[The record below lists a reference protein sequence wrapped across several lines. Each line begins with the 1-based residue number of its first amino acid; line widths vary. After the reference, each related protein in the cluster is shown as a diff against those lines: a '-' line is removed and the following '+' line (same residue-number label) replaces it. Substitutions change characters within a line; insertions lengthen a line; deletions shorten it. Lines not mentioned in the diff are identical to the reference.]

1 MKKLLIGFV
10 VLIVAG
16 AIFFTI
22 NRSVD
27 KAVNLKIE
35 ELNQNGFSITQN
47 NSNLPM
53 KIRKDG
59 EIQVIDAIKALDFI
73 VKNIEESQAKEL
85 FVEFLNIFDS
95 QSKQLALEGTKFDYD
110 FSLNIFTKEMKADLY
125 LKELSV
131 VLQNE
136 LENSEDEASK
146 ELLSILKQKAI
157 HLKVDDKMNFTLDD
171 IAFSNSGSLIS
182 LRGINGDKNSL
193 NIALFKIIGANNES
207 FVLEDM
213 KSYYK
218 EIEKNID
225 TKFSVSN
232 LSLDSEFVKMSIKNI
247 LFDGSSKN
255 INDKVSTKD
264 KISFDEF
271 SFSLDNLPYKQYKE
285 LMKVIDSEDED
296 IFSKAFDSFFEELV
310 KSDVKVS
317 SSGVSS
323 SFSQNSEKIFE
334 KLRYEANLS
343 LNKNM
348 KPALVSGLNDIFEKI
363 DIKIDLDK
371 VSADKLILPLK
382 ESLGLN
388 YKDIANDDLKRF
400 EISLKDGIYIN
411 DIKLLEEKD
420 LKFTQQESDFE
431 YYDDE
436 NLTTSYDMIGENLLK
451 ITFGY
456 KSSLNENSQKG
467 LVVSFPQL
475 KDKSRVVSTI
485 LGDLKEI
492 NVYEPNSELFTINP
506 YESIKNSFLAIE
518 AYDDTLSENSLKEFS
533 IILNI
538 KDFQA
543 EILEINFR
551 AYSIGSTDPNG
562 TINYEIVP
570 KIGTSFTKDEQQY
583 PVKISDIELS
593 EVIEQ
598 KVE

>member
-73 VKNIEESQAKEL
+73 SKNIEESQAKEL

-110 FSLNIFTKEMKADLY
+110 FSLNIFTKEMNADLY

-225 TKFSVSN
+225 NKFSVSN
-232 LSLDSEFVKMSIKNI
+232 L
-247 LFDGSSKN
+247 
-255 INDKVSTKD
+255 
-264 KISFDEF
+264 
-271 SFSLDNLPYKQYKE
+271 
-285 LMKVIDSEDED
+285 
-296 IFSKAFDSFFEELV
+296 
-310 KSDVKVS
+310 
-317 SSGVSS
+317 
-323 SFSQNSEKIFE
+323 
-334 KLRYEANLS
+334 
-343 LNKNM
+343 
-348 KPALVSGLNDIFEKI
+348 
-363 DIKIDLDK
+363 
-371 VSADKLILPLK
+371 
-382 ESLGLN
+382 
-388 YKDIANDDLKRF
+388 
-400 EISLKDGIYIN
+400 
-411 DIKLLEEKD
+411 
-420 LKFTQQESDFE
+420 
-431 YYDDE
+431 
-436 NLTTSYDMIGENLLK
+436 
-451 ITFGY
+451 
-456 KSSLNENSQKG
+456 
-467 LVVSFPQL
+467 
-475 KDKSRVVSTI
+475 
-485 LGDLKEI
+485 
-492 NVYEPNSELFTINP
+492 
-506 YESIKNSFLAIE
+506 
-518 AYDDTLSENSLKEFS
+518 
-533 IILNI
+533 
-538 KDFQA
+538 
-543 EILEINFR
+543 
-551 AYSIGSTDPNG
+551 
-562 TINYEIVP
+562 
-570 KIGTSFTKDEQQY
+570 
-583 PVKISDIELS
+583 
-593 EVIEQ
+593 
-598 KVE
+598 

>member
-1 MKKLLIGFV
+1 M
-10 VLIVAG
+10 
-16 AIFFTI
+16 
-22 NRSVD
+22 
-27 KAVNLKIE
+27 
-35 ELNQNGFSITQN
+35 
-47 NSNLPM
+47 
-53 KIRKDG
+53 
-59 EIQVIDAIKALDFI
+59 
-73 VKNIEESQAKEL
+73 
-85 FVEFLNIFDS
+85 
-95 QSKQLALEGTKFDYD
+95 
-110 FSLNIFTKEMKADLY
+110 
-125 LKELSV
+125 
-131 VLQNE
+131 
-136 LENSEDEASK
+136 
-146 ELLSILKQKAI
+146 
-157 HLKVDDKMNFTLDD
+157 
-171 IAFSNSGSLIS
+171 
-182 LRGINGDKNSL
+182 
-193 NIALFKIIGANNES
+193 
-207 FVLEDM
+207 
-213 KSYYK
+213 
-218 EIEKNID
+218 
-225 TKFSVSN
+225 
-232 LSLDSEFVKMSIKNI
+232 
-247 LFDGSSKN
+247 
-255 INDKVSTKD
+255 
-264 KISFDEF
+264 
-271 SFSLDNLPYKQYKE
+271 
-285 LMKVIDSEDED
+285 
-296 IFSKAFDSFFEELV
+296 
-310 KSDVKVS
+310 
-317 SSGVSS
+317 
-323 SFSQNSEKIFE
+323 
-334 KLRYEANLS
+334 
-343 LNKNM
+343 
-348 KPALVSGLNDIFEKI
+348 
-363 DIKIDLDK
+363 
-371 VSADKLILPLK
+371 
-382 ESLGLN
+382 
-388 YKDIANDDLKRF
+388 
-400 EISLKDGIYIN
+400 
-411 DIKLLEEKD
+411 EEKD